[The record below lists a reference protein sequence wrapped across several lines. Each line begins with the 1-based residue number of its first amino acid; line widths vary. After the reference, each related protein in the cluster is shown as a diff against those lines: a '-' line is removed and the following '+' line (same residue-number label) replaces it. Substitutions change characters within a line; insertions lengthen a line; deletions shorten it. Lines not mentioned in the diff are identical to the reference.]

1 MNKFED
7 FFNLGDD
14 NIKKIQEWF
23 SEFEKKRN
31 INEMNK
37 KIILIEGP
45 NNSLKTSLGIF
56 ISKNF
61 GFKSNILNNYDLK
74 NNKSIKEY
82 ITKISNNRSIM
93 NMIYRK
99 NEDLILIFDDF
110 DLLANNNDKSII
122 KEFITIFNVDKK
134 TNKDENILLHPI
146 ICIMQE
152 NNDKKLNEL
161 RKFALEIKL
170 NELRYEDYLLF
181 FKKCCLEEGLN
192 LTEKQQKEIL
202 NKIDLDLR
210 KIKFFVQDLILMGGN
225 NPSEENIQ
233 FILNTFTLKN
243 SEVKLNE
250 SLNKIFSK
258 EVSVKE
264 SIDLYY
270 QDKFLFPFLIHEN
283 YPYNLG
289 RTPKE
294 KSIEYL
300 STVSSNL
307 SQNDVIQNIIF
318 EKQLWDLNIN
328 SAIITVKMTNN
339 IYLKNINSSKFSKQ
353 DYGTLLNKVSLFYTN
368 RKKVYNTLLQKYG
381 TNINDIYYFSEFIC
395 EIIRRINKKCLNE
408 QIETY
413 LLPYLKRYDMNST
426 DIDLLI
432 RINKF
437 NDNDIRKSYTN
448 KFKNQMK
455 KYLD

>member
-1 MNKFED
+1 MD
-7 FFNLGDD
+7 
-14 NIKKIQEWF
+14 
-23 SEFEKKRN
+23 
-31 INEMNK
+31 K

-56 ISKNF
+56 IAKHF
-61 GFKSNILNNYDLK
+61 GFKSNVLSNYDLK

-82 ITKISNNRSIM
+82 ITKISNNRNIM
-93 NMIYRK
+93 NMIYKK

-134 TNKDENILLHPI
+134 TNKDENVLLHPI
-146 ICIMQE
+146 ICIMQD

-170 NELRYEDYLLF
+170 NTLKYEDYLLF
-181 FKKCCLEEGLN
+181 FNNYCLENNLN
-192 LTEKQQKEIL
+192 ISSQKQEEIL
-202 NKIDLDLR
+202 GKIDLDLR
-210 KIKFFVQDLILMGGN
+210 KIKFFVQDLLLIAGE
-225 NPSEENIQ
+225 NPTDEDIE
-233 FILNTFTLKN
+233 FILKSFTLKN
-243 SEVKLNE
+243 SELKLNE
-250 SLNKIFSK
+250 SLSKIFSK
-258 EVSVKE
+258 DISVKE

-289 RTPKE
+289 KTAKE

-300 STVSSNL
+300 SEISKNL
-307 SQNDVIQNIIF
+307 SKNDVVQNVIF

-328 SAIITVKMTNN
+328 SALLTVKKTND
-339 IYLKNINSSKFSKQ
+339 IYLKNINSSKFKKQ

-381 TNINDIYYFSEFIC
+381 TNTNDIYYFSEFIC

-408 QIETY
+408 QIEKY
-413 LLPYLKRYDMNST
+413 LLPYLKKYDMTST

-437 NDNDIRKSYTN
+437 NENDVRKCYTN
-448 KFKNQMK
+448 KYKNQMK